1 MDQVAFE
8 KYYLYPGTLFVDKK
22 PHYIT
27 TLLGSCVAVC
37 IYDTR
42 LHYGGMNHFL
52 LPMWNGKGLASP
64 KYGNI
69 AIQQLVERMQ
79 KMGSRKQDLIA
90 KVFGGAAVL
99 ESQNNVF
106 FIGERNVRIVK
117 ELLTNELKIK
127 IAAASTGGKQGRKIV
142 FNTLTGEVRQK
153 YLGNGKK

>member
-1 MDQVAFE
+1 MNQE
-8 KYYLYPGTLFVDKK
+8 EYSKYYLYPGSLFVDKN

-37 IYDTR
+37 LYDTR
-42 LHYGGMNHFL
+42 QQYGGMNHYL

-69 AIQQLVERMQ
+69 AIQQLVDRMYR
-79 KMGSRKQDLIA
+79 MGSRKQDLIA

-106 FIGERNVRIVK
+106 FIGDRNIRIADVIL
-117 ELLTNELKIK
+117 EQEMQIK
-127 IAAASTGGKQGRKIV
+127 IAAASTGGNQGRKIV
-142 FNTLTGEVRQK
+142 FDTLTGEVRQK
-153 YLGNGKK
+153 YLGNSKT